1 MRARLSA
8 ATAGSD
14 TTADTGTDTGAR
26 TDAGL
31 RTDAGAGAGWDAAVG
46 SLVNPSERRGGTL
59 RLVSSADVDSLD
71 PARTYYVWVW
81 LLQRMLNRTLMAY
94 PTDPGPAGLV
104 PVPDLAESPGQVSD
118 GGRTWTYRLRENL
131 RYDDGTPITSDDLRH
146 AVQRVFAQDVL
157 PGGPT
162 YLVPLL
168 DDPAR
173 PYPGP
178 YRTADPLRS
187 VRTPDARTIVF
198 HLRRPFSDF
207 DHLMAQPCA
216 APVPRRADTGAAY
229 GKDPRSSG
237 PYRVAVHRPGA
248 FLHLERNPYWD
259 RATDPVRPALP
270 DRVEL
275 TIGVDVDELDE
286 RLMAGEFDVNLEGR
300 GLQHAAQDRVTT
312 DGVLR
317 SYTDNPRTSFLH
329 FVSVQPHI
337 PPFDDVHARRAVHY
351 AADKILLQQ
360 ARGGPVTGGDLT
372 TALFPPRLPA
382 HQTLDRYPTGPDLRG
397 DLDAARAELE
407 SAGLPDGFDAVIGTQ
422 RGKFRLVADALAE
435 SVARVGIRL
444 TVKELDVASYF
455 SLGAGHPET
464 IRTHRLGL
472 VVTDWGADFPTEY
485 GFLAPLV
492 DGRQI
497 KRNGGNWNIAEL
509 DDPRVNEL
517 IDRSLHTTDP
527 GERARQWQ
535 AVERLVME
543 HAVILPLVHDKTLHF
558 RNPWVTNVYV
568 HPAFGLYDVQAM
580 GVDPEHAHPAHGT
593 PRTHP
598 THRTDREST
607 T

>member
-1 MRARLSA
+1 MSNGAKRRTTAPP
-8 ATAGSD
+8 ATG
-14 TTADTGTDTGAR
+14 ADTGTGAGSG
-26 TDAGL
+26 TDAGS
-31 RTDAGAGAGWDAAVG
+31 GWDAAVG
-46 SLVNPSERRGGTL
+46 SVVNASRARGGTL

-104 PVPDLAESPGQVSD
+104 PVPDLAEGPGQVSD
-118 GGRTWTYRLRENL
+118 GGRTWTYRLRGNL
-131 RYDDGTPITSDDLRH
+131 RYDDGTPITSDDVRH

-178 YRTADPLRS
+178 YRTSDPLES
-187 VRTPDARTIVF
+187 VRTPDDRTIVF
-198 HLRRPFSDF
+198 RLRRPFSDF

-216 APVPRRADTGAAY
+216 APVPRRSDTGADY
-229 GKDPRSSG
+229 GSDPRSSG
-237 PYRVAVHRPGA
+237 PYRVAVHRPGK

-286 RLMAGEFDVNLEGR
+286 RLIAGEFDINLEGR
-300 GLQHAAQDRVTT
+300 GLQHAAQDRVTAE
-312 DGVLR
+312 GVLR
-317 SYTDNPRTSFLH
+317 SRTDNPRTSFLH
-329 FVSVQPHI
+329 FVALQPHI
-337 PPFDDVHARRAVHY
+337 PPFDNVHARRAVHY

-382 HQTLDRYPTGPDLRG
+382 HQDLDRYPTGPDLRG
-397 DLDAARAELE
+397 DLEAARAELAA
-407 SAGLPDGFDAVIGTQ
+407 AGLPDGFEAVIGTQ
-422 RGKFRLVADALAE
+422 RGKFRLVADAVAE

-464 IRTHRLGL
+464 IRKHSLGL
-472 VVTDWGADFPTEY
+472 IVTDWGADFPTEY

-497 KRNGGNWNIAEL
+497 KRNGGNWNIPEL
-509 DDPRVNEL
+509 DDPRINEL
-517 IDRSLHTTDP
+517 IDRTLHTADP
-527 GERARQWQ
+527 AERARQWQ

-580 GVDPEHAHPAHGT
+580 GVAP
-593 PRTHP
+593 
-598 THRTDREST
+598 DRP
-607 T
+607 